1 MRARERRPATASA
14 FYADDPIGC
23 PTFPPGAGT
32 PIIRLESPATGV
44 EVAAFPV
51 PARAESAFAMSPFVI
66 FNQDFD
72 TLEDTATV
80 ADAARRMLEHRV
92 SDLPVIDAE
101 GKFVGM
107 FRLDRL
113 LAALLPAAALVGYG
127 VPDLTFVSD
136 DLDDLRAKMRALDA
150 RPVRD
155 FAVTPERVVH
165 SDTAPLEMV
174 LQLYRGANSLPVVE
188 RDTGRLVGVVS
199 ARDVLAALQ
208 APGKR

>member
-1 MRARERRPATASA
+1 
-14 FYADDPIGC
+14 
-23 PTFPPGAGT
+23 
-32 PIIRLESPATGV
+32 
-44 EVAAFPV
+44 
-51 PARAESAFAMSPFVI
+51 MSPIVI
-66 FNQDFD
+66 FNQNCD
-72 TLEDTATV
+72 TLRDTDKV
-80 ADAARRMLEHRV
+80 ADATRRMLEHRV

-107 FRLDRL
+107 FKLDRL
-113 LAALLPAAALVGYG
+113 LAGLLPAAALVGYG

-136 DLDDLRAKMRALDA
+136 DLDDLRENMRALDT

-188 RDTGRLVGVVS
+188 RDSGRLVGVVS